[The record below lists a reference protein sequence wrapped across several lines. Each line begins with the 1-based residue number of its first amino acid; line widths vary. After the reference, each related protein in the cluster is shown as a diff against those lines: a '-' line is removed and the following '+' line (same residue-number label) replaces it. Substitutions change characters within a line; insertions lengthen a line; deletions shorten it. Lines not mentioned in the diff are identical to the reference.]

1 MSSLRK
7 FIEKLSNIDISNWIK
22 QNFGLHSVRKKVF
35 FLSKLSGALIIFF
48 YLLVEEFSTDNKF
61 EFWLW
66 FIILVIFIMSIDFLL
81 GKFISE
87 PITSINKSAKS
98 MSQLDFSN
106 PCTVNTNDEFG
117 ELSRSLNTMSTNL
130 QQALSD
136 LESANIQLE
145 QDVNKERMLLEQR
158 KELIDTISHE
168 MKTPLGIIRAY
179 TEGLMDEVD
188 EEKKKNYMDVI
199 IEETDRMNNMIV
211 SLLDLSALEAGV
223 SKLNP
228 ECFDFIEFVET
239 VAGRLLIDIPDVN
252 FYFTYDLPEHEV
264 FVVADKMRME
274 QVVENL
280 IINAKKHVICNG
292 NLDLSITCENG
303 LLLFKIYNEGRIIES
318 DEISKI
324 WSKFYRSAQSQRT
337 GGSGL
342 GLAIVSQILTMQ
354 GLEYG
359 VKNRD
364 KGVEFYFMIP
374 IDEQLNINL

>member
-1 MSSLRK
+1 MNSLRK
-7 FIEKLSNIDISNWIK
+7 IIEKLKNVDISNWIK
-22 QNFGLHSVRKKVF
+22 QNFGLYSVRKKVF
-35 FLSKLSGALIIFF
+35 LLSKLSGALIILF
-48 YLLVEEFSTDNKF
+48 YLVVEEFSINSKF
-61 EFWLW
+61 EFWIW

-145 QDVNKERMLLEQR
+145 KDVNKERMLLEQR
-158 KELIDTISHE
+158 KELVDTISHE

-188 EEKKKNYMDVI
+188 EEKKKNYMNVI

-228 ECFDFIEFVET
+228 ERFDFIEFVET
-239 VAGRLLIDIPDVN
+239 VAGRLLIDIPDAN
-252 FYFTYDLPEHEV
+252 FYFTYDLPEYEV

-280 IINAKKHVICNG
+280 VINAKKHVVYNG

-303 LLLFKIYNEGRIIES
+303 LLLFEIYNDGRFIEQ

-324 WSKFYRSAQSQRT
+324 WSKFYRSVQSQRT

-359 VKNRD
+359 VNNRD
-364 KGVEFYFMIP
+364 RGVEFYFMIP
-374 IDEQLNINL
+374 IDE

>member
-1 MSSLRK
+1 MNSLRK
-7 FIEKLSNIDISNWIK
+7 IIEKLKNVDISNWIK
-22 QNFGLHSVRKKVF
+22 QNFGLYSVRKKVF
-35 FLSKLSGALIIFF
+35 LLSKLSGALIILF
-48 YLLVEEFSTDNKF
+48 YLVVEEFSINSKF
-61 EFWLW
+61 EFWIW

-145 QDVNKERMLLEQR
+145 KDVNKERMLLEQR
-158 KELIDTISHE
+158 KELVDTISHE

-188 EEKKKNYMDVI
+188 EEKKKNYMNVI

-228 ECFDFIEFVET
+228 ERFDFIEFVET
-239 VAGRLLIDIPDVN
+239 VAGRLLIDIPDAN
-252 FYFTYDLPEHEV
+252 FYFTYDLPEYEV
-264 FVVADKMRME
+264 FVVADKIRME

-280 IINAKKHVICNG
+280 VINAKKHVVYNG

-303 LLLFKIYNEGRIIES
+303 LLLFEIYNDGRFIEQ

-324 WSKFYRSAQSQRT
+324 WSKFYRSVQSQRT

-359 VKNRD
+359 VNNRD
-364 KGVEFYFMIP
+364 RGVEFYFMIP
-374 IDEQLNINL
+374 IDE

>member
-1 MSSLRK
+1 MNSLRK
-7 FIEKLSNIDISNWIK
+7 IIEKLKNVDISNWIK
-22 QNFGLHSVRKKVF
+22 QNFGLYSVRKKVF
-35 FLSKLSGALIIFF
+35 LLSKLSGALIILF
-48 YLLVEEFSTDNKF
+48 YLVVEEFSINSKF
-61 EFWLW
+61 EFWIW

-145 QDVNKERMLLEQR
+145 KDVNKERMLLEQR
-158 KELIDTISHE
+158 KELVDTISHE

-188 EEKKKNYMDVI
+188 EEKKKNYMNVI

-228 ECFDFIEFVET
+228 ERFDFIDFVET
-239 VAGRLLIDIPDVN
+239 VAGRLLIDIPDAN
-252 FYFTYDLPEHEV
+252 FYFTYDLPEYEV

-280 IINAKKHVICNG
+280 VINAKKHVVYNG

-303 LLLFKIYNEGRIIES
+303 LLLFEIYNDGRFIEQ

-324 WSKFYRSAQSQRT
+324 WSKFYRSVQSQRT

-354 GLEYG
+354 RLEYG
-359 VKNRD
+359 VNNRD
-364 KGVEFYFMIP
+364 RGVEFYFMIP
-374 IDEQLNINL
+374 IDE

>member
-1 MSSLRK
+1 MNSLRK
-7 FIEKLSNIDISNWIK
+7 IIEKLKNVDISNWIK
-22 QNFGLHSVRKKVF
+22 QNFGLYSVRKKVF
-35 FLSKLSGALIIFF
+35 LLSKLSGALIILF
-48 YLLVEEFSTDNKF
+48 YLVVEEFSINSKL
-61 EFWLW
+61 EFWIW

-145 QDVNKERMLLEQR
+145 KDVNKERMLLEQR
-158 KELIDTISHE
+158 KELVDTISHE

-188 EEKKKNYMDVI
+188 EEKKKNYMNVI

-228 ECFDFIEFVET
+228 ERFDFIEFVET
-239 VAGRLLIDIPDVN
+239 VAGRLLIDIPDAN
-252 FYFTYDLPEHEV
+252 FYFTYDLPEYEV

-280 IINAKKHVICNG
+280 IINAKKHVVYNG

-303 LLLFKIYNEGRIIES
+303 LLLFEIYNDGRIIEQ

-324 WSKFYRSAQSQRT
+324 WSKFYRSVQSQRT

-359 VKNRD
+359 VNNCDR
-364 KGVEFYFMIP
+364 GVEFYFMIP
-374 IDEQLNINL
+374 IDK

>member
-1 MSSLRK
+1 MNSLRK
-7 FIEKLSNIDISNWIK
+7 IIEKLKNVDISNWIK
-22 QNFGLHSVRKKVF
+22 QNFGLYSVRKKVF
-35 FLSKLSGALIIFF
+35 LLSKLSGALIILF
-48 YLLVEEFSTDNKF
+48 YLVVEEFSINSKF
-61 EFWLW
+61 EFWIW

-87 PITSINKSAKS
+87 PFTSINKSAKS

-145 QDVNKERMLLEQR
+145 KDVNKERMLLEQR
-158 KELIDTISHE
+158 KELVDTISHE

-179 TEGLMDEVD
+179 TEGLIDEVD
-188 EEKKKNYMDVI
+188 EEKKKNYMNVI

-228 ECFDFIEFVET
+228 ERFDFIEFVET
-239 VAGRLLIDIPDVN
+239 VAGRLLIDIPDAN
-252 FYFTYDLPEHEV
+252 FYFTYDLPEYEV

-280 IINAKKHVICNG
+280 VINAKKHVVYNG

-303 LLLFKIYNEGRIIES
+303 LLLFEIYNDGRFIEQ

-324 WSKFYRSAQSQRT
+324 WSKFYRSVQSQRT

-359 VKNRD
+359 VNNRD
-364 KGVEFYFMIP
+364 RGVEFYFMIP
-374 IDEQLNINL
+374 IDE

>member
-1 MSSLRK
+1 MNSLRK
-7 FIEKLSNIDISNWIK
+7 IVEKLKNVDISNWIK
-22 QNFGLHSVRKKVF
+22 QNFGLYSVRKKVF
-35 FLSKLSGALIIFF
+35 LLSKLSGALIILF
-48 YLLVEEFSTDNKF
+48 YLIVEEFSINSKF
-61 EFWLW
+61 EFWIW

-130 QQALSD
+130 QKALSD

-145 QDVNKERMLLEQR
+145 KDVNKERMLLEQR
-158 KELIDTISHE
+158 KELVDTISHE

-188 EEKKKNYMDVI
+188 EEKKKNYMNVI

-211 SLLDLSALEAGV
+211 SFLDLSALEAGV

-228 ECFDFIEFVET
+228 ERFDFIEFVET
-239 VAGRLLIDIPDVN
+239 VAGRLLIDIPDAN
-252 FYFTYDLPEHEV
+252 FYFTYDLPEYEV

-280 IINAKKHVICNG
+280 IINAKKHVVYDG

-303 LLLFKIYNEGRIIES
+303 LLLFEIYNDGRIIEQ

-324 WSKFYRSAQSQRT
+324 WSKFYRSVQSQRT

-342 GLAIVSQILTMQ
+342 GLAIVSQILAMQ

-374 IDEQLNINL
+374 IDE

>member
-1 MSSLRK
+1 MNSLRK
-7 FIEKLSNIDISNWIK
+7 IIEKLKNVDISNWIK
-22 QNFGLHSVRKKVF
+22 QNFGLYSVRKKVF
-35 FLSKLSGALIIFF
+35 LLSKLSGALIILF
-48 YLLVEEFSTDNKF
+48 YLVVEEFSINSKL
-61 EFWLW
+61 EFWIW

-145 QDVNKERMLLEQR
+145 KDINKERMLLEQR
-158 KELIDTISHE
+158 KELVDTISHE

-188 EEKKKNYMDVI
+188 EEKKKNYMNVI

-228 ECFDFIEFVET
+228 ERFDFIEFVET
-239 VAGRLLIDIPDVN
+239 VAGRLLIDIPDAN
-252 FYFTYDLPEHEV
+252 FYFTYDLPEYEV

-280 IINAKKHVICNG
+280 VINAKKHVVYNG

-303 LLLFKIYNEGRIIES
+303 LLLFEIYNDGRFIEQ

-324 WSKFYRSAQSQRT
+324 WSKFYRSVQSQRT

-359 VKNRD
+359 VNNRD
-364 KGVEFYFMIP
+364 RGVEFYFMIP
-374 IDEQLNINL
+374 IDE

>member
-7 FIEKLSNIDISNWIK
+7 IIEKLKNLDISNWIK

-35 FLSKLSGALIIFF
+35 LLSKLSGALIILF
-48 YLLVEEFSTDNKF
+48 YLVVEELSINSKF
-61 EFWLW
+61 EFWIW

-145 QDVNKERMLLEQR
+145 KDVNKERMLLEQR
-158 KELIDTISHE
+158 KELVDTISHE

-179 TEGLMDEVD
+179 TEGLMDEAD
-188 EEKKKNYMDVI
+188 EEKKKNYMNVI

-228 ECFDFIEFVET
+228 ERFDFIEFVET
-239 VAGRLLIDIPDVN
+239 VAGRLLIDIPDAN
-252 FYFTYDLPEHEV
+252 FYFTYDLPEYEV

-280 IINAKKHVICNG
+280 VINAKKHVVYNG

-303 LLLFKIYNEGRIIES
+303 LLLFEIYNDGRFIEQ

-324 WSKFYRSAQSQRT
+324 WSKFYRSVQSQRT

-359 VKNRD
+359 VNNRD
-364 KGVEFYFMIP
+364 RGVEFYFMIP
-374 IDEQLNINL
+374 IDE

>member
-1 MSSLRK
+1 MNSLRK
-7 FIEKLSNIDISNWIK
+7 IIEKLKNVDISNWIK
-22 QNFGLHSVRKKVF
+22 QNFGLYSVRKKVF
-35 FLSKLSGALIIFF
+35 LLSKLSGALIILF
-48 YLLVEEFSTDNKF
+48 YLIVEEFSINSKF
-61 EFWLW
+61 EFWIW
-66 FIILVIFIMSIDFLL
+66 FIMLVIFIMSIDFLL

-145 QDVNKERMLLEQR
+145 KDVNNERMLLEQR
-158 KELIDTISHE
+158 KELVDTISHE

-188 EEKKKNYMDVI
+188 EEKKKNYMNVI

-228 ECFDFIEFVET
+228 ERFDFIEFVET
-239 VAGRLLIDIPDVN
+239 VAGRLLIDIPDAN
-252 FYFTYDLPEHEV
+252 FYFTYDLPEYEV

-280 IINAKKHVICNG
+280 IINAKKHVVYNG

-303 LLLFKIYNEGRIIES
+303 LLLFEIYNDGRIIEQ

-324 WSKFYRSAQSQRT
+324 WSKFYRSVQSQRT

-359 VKNRD
+359 VNNRD
-364 KGVEFYFMIP
+364 RGVEFYFMIP
-374 IDEQLNINL
+374 IDE

>member
-1 MSSLRK
+1 MNSLRK
-7 FIEKLSNIDISNWIK
+7 IIEKLKNVDISNWIK
-22 QNFGLHSVRKKVF
+22 QNFGLYSVRKKVF
-35 FLSKLSGALIIFF
+35 LLSKLSGALIILF
-48 YLLVEEFSTDNKF
+48 YLVVEEFSINSKL
-61 EFWLW
+61 EFWIW

-145 QDVNKERMLLEQR
+145 KDVNKERMLLEQR
-158 KELIDTISHE
+158 KELVDTISHE

-188 EEKKKNYMDVI
+188 EEKKKNYMNVI

-228 ECFDFIEFVET
+228 ERFDFIEFVET
-239 VAGRLLIDIPDVN
+239 VAGRLLIDIPDAN
-252 FYFTYDLPEHEV
+252 FYFTYDLPEYEV

-280 IINAKKHVICNG
+280 VINAKKHVVYNG

-303 LLLFKIYNEGRIIES
+303 LLLFEIYNDGRFIEQ

-324 WSKFYRSAQSQRT
+324 WSKFYRSVQSQRT

-342 GLAIVSQILTMQ
+342 GLAIVSQILTMK

-359 VKNRD
+359 VNNRD
-364 KGVEFYFMIP
+364 RGVEFYFMIP
-374 IDEQLNINL
+374 IDE

>member
-7 FIEKLSNIDISNWIK
+7 IIEKLKNLDISNWIK

-35 FLSKLSGALIIFF
+35 LLSKLSGALIILF
-48 YLLVEEFSTDNKF
+48 YLVVEELSINSKF
-61 EFWLW
+61 EFWIW

-130 QQALSD
+130 QKALSD

-145 QDVNKERMLLEQR
+145 KDVNKERMLLEQR
-158 KELIDTISHE
+158 KELVDTISHE

-188 EEKKKNYMDVI
+188 EEKKKNYMNVI

-228 ECFDFIEFVET
+228 ERFDFIEFVET
-239 VAGRLLIDIPDVN
+239 VAGRLLIDIPDAN
-252 FYFTYDLPEHEV
+252 FYFTYDLPEYEV

-280 IINAKKHVICNG
+280 IINAKKHVVYDG

-303 LLLFKIYNEGRIIES
+303 LLLFEIYNDGRIIEQ

-324 WSKFYRSAQSQRT
+324 WSKFYRSVQSQRT

-374 IDEQLNINL
+374 IDE

>member
-1 MSSLRK
+1 MNSLRK
-7 FIEKLSNIDISNWIK
+7 IIEKLKNVDISNWIK
-22 QNFGLHSVRKKVF
+22 QNFGLYSVRKKVF
-35 FLSKLSGALIIFF
+35 LLSKLSGALIILF
-48 YLLVEEFSTDNKF
+48 YLVVEEFSINSKF
-61 EFWLW
+61 EFWIW

-145 QDVNKERMLLEQR
+145 KDVNKERMLLEQR
-158 KELIDTISHE
+158 KELVDTISHE
-168 MKTPLGIIRAY
+168 MKTPLCIISAY
-179 TEGLMDEVD
+179 REGLIDEVD
-188 EEKKKNYMDVI
+188 EEKKKNYMNVI

-228 ECFDFIEFVET
+228 ERFDFIEFVET
-239 VAGRLLIDIPDVN
+239 VAGRLLIDIPDAN
-252 FYFTYDLPEHEV
+252 FYFTYDLPEYEV

-280 IINAKKHVICNG
+280 VINAKKHVVYNG

-303 LLLFKIYNEGRIIES
+303 LLLFEIYNDGRFIEQ

-324 WSKFYRSAQSQRT
+324 WSKFYRSVQSQRT

-359 VKNRD
+359 VNNRD
-364 KGVEFYFMIP
+364 RGVEFYFMIP
-374 IDEQLNINL
+374 IDE

>member
-1 MSSLRK
+1 MNSLRK
-7 FIEKLSNIDISNWIK
+7 IVEKLKNVDISNWIK
-22 QNFGLHSVRKKVF
+22 QNFGLYSVRKKVF
-35 FLSKLSGALIIFF
+35 LLSKLSGALIILF
-48 YLLVEEFSTDNKF
+48 YLIVEEFSINSKF
-61 EFWLW
+61 EFWIW

-130 QQALSD
+130 QKALSD

-145 QDVNKERMLLEQR
+145 KDVNKERMLLEQR
-158 KELIDTISHE
+158 KELVDTISHE

-188 EEKKKNYMDVI
+188 EEKKKNYMNVI

-228 ECFDFIEFVET
+228 ERFDFIEFVET
-239 VAGRLLIDIPDVN
+239 VAGRLLIDIPDAN
-252 FYFTYDLPEHEV
+252 FYFTYDLPEYEV

-280 IINAKKHVICNG
+280 IINAKKHVVYDG

-303 LLLFKIYNEGRIIES
+303 LLLFEIYNDGRIIEQE
-318 DEISKI
+318 EISKI
-324 WSKFYRSAQSQRT
+324 WSKFYRSVQSQRT

-342 GLAIVSQILTMQ
+342 GLAIVSQILSMQ

-374 IDEQLNINL
+374 IDE

>member
-1 MSSLRK
+1 MNSLRK
-7 FIEKLSNIDISNWIK
+7 IIEKLKNVDISNWIK
-22 QNFGLHSVRKKVF
+22 QNFGLYSVRKKVF
-35 FLSKLSGALIIFF
+35 LLSKLSGALIILF
-48 YLLVEEFSTDNKF
+48 YLVVEEFSINSKF
-61 EFWLW
+61 EFWIW

-145 QDVNKERMLLEQR
+145 KDVNKERMLLEQR
-158 KELIDTISHE
+158 KELVDTISHE

-188 EEKKKNYMDVI
+188 EEKKKNYMNVI

-211 SLLDLSALEAGV
+211 SLLDLSALESGV

-228 ECFDFIEFVET
+228 ERFDFIEFVET
-239 VAGRLLIDIPDVN
+239 VAGRLLIDIPDAN
-252 FYFTYDLPEHEV
+252 FYFTYDLPEYEV

-280 IINAKKHVICNG
+280 VINAKKHVVYNG

-303 LLLFKIYNEGRIIES
+303 LLLFEIYNDGRFIEQ

-324 WSKFYRSAQSQRT
+324 WSKFYRSVQSQRT

-359 VKNRD
+359 VNNRD
-364 KGVEFYFMIP
+364 RGVEFYFMIP
-374 IDEQLNINL
+374 IDE